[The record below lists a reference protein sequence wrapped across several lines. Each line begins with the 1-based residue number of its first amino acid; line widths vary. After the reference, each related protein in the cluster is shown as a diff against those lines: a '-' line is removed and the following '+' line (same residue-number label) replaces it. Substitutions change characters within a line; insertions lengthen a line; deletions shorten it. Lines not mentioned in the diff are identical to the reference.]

1 MFYRCASNRGEYYEL
16 MIINPPRDVDDT
28 ADGGEQAILL
38 RWYLRDGIAYV
49 GTRFQHK
56 RRTAMDVG
64 WPPFNIDIDS
74 VKIWITFS

>member
-1 MFYRCASNRGEYYEL
+1 MFYQCNRGGYYEL
-16 MIINPPRDVDDT
+16 VIINPPRDVDDT

-49 GTRFQHK
+49 GTRYQHK

-64 WPPFNIDIDS
+64 WPPFDIDIDS